1 MRTRLT
7 SVSPALGRRSLLLA
21 ALVGLPALVACG
33 GSPES
38 GGGGGEDL
46 PRVAFVTNCIDP
58 FWDLAGKGAAVGAGE
73 FGLALEFYAPH
84 EMSVDL
90 QKRKL
95 EDLLARGI
103 DGIAISPVDAANMVE
118 LVDEACARTHL
129 ITHDSDAPGTA
140 RRCFVGCDNY
150 AAGRACGQL
159 VKEALPD
166 GGTVMLFI
174 GNLEQDN
181 AKKRRQGVIDELL
194 DRAPD
199 AARFDPNAGPIEG
212 ERFTILDTRT
222 DNGRKDQAKAN
233 AEDTLARYP
242 DIDGMVGLFAYN
254 PPACLEALR
263 AAERVDAVKLIGF
276 DEDRT
281 TVQAILDGEIWGT
294 VSQNPYSYG
303 YESMRVL
310 AGLIGGDESVLPA
323 DGVLTVEHAVYRRDS
338 AGELLALLDDVLG
351 K

>member
-1 MRTRLT
+1 MRTRI
-7 SVSPALGRRSLLLA
+7 PLLLA
-21 ALVGLPALVACG
+21 SVLATTFLGACGGGGADEGVPEDGLPAR
-33 GSPES
+33 
-38 GGGGGEDL
+38 

-58 FWDLAGKGAAVGAGE
+58 FWDLARKGAEIGAAE
-73 FGLALEFYAPH
+73 FGLELEFYAPH

-103 DGIAISPVDAANMVE
+103 DGIAISPVDAGNMTE
-118 LVDEACARTHL
+118 LVDDACSRTHL

-150 AAGRACGQL
+150 AAGRACGRL
-159 VKEALPD
+159 VAEALPE

-194 DRAPD
+194 DRSPD
-199 AARFDPNAGPIEG
+199 PTRFDPVDGPIEG

-233 AEDTLARYP
+233 AEDTLARHP
-242 DIDGMVGLFAYN
+242 DVDAMVGLFAYN

-263 AAERVDAVKLIGF
+263 AADRVGEVQLIGF

-281 TVQAILDGEIWGT
+281 TVQGILDGEIQGT

-310 AGLIGGDESVLPA
+310 QGLIEGDETVLPP
-323 DGVLTVEHAVYRRDS
+323 DGILTVEHAVYRRDN
-338 AGELLALLDDVLG
+338 AAELLALLDDVLG

>member
-1 MRTRLT
+1 MRTRL
-7 SVSPALGRRSLLLA
+7 PILLA
-21 ALVGLPALVACG
+21 SFLTTTLLVACG
-33 GSPES
+33 G
-38 GGGGGEDL
+38 GGADDGGPDL

-58 FWDLAGKGAAVGAGE
+58 FWDLAGKGAAVGAE
-73 FGLALEFYAPH
+73 DFGLDLEFFAPH
-84 EMSVDL
+84 EMSVEL
-90 QKRKL
+90 QKSKL
-95 EDLLARGI
+95 EDLLARGVA
-103 DGIAISPVDAANMVE
+103 GIAISPVNPENMVE
-118 LVDEACARTHL
+118 FIDEACSRTHV
-129 ITHDSDAPGTA
+129 ITHDSDAPTTA

-150 AAGRACGQL
+150 AAGRACGEL

-166 GGTVMLFI
+166 GGTVMIFI

-199 AARFDPNAGPIEG
+199 PTRFDPIDEPIAG
-212 ERFTILDTRT
+212 ERFTILNTRT
-222 DNGRKDQAKAN
+222 DGGKKDQAKAN

-263 AAERVDAVKLIGF
+263 AADKIGDVQLIGF

-281 TVQAILDGEIWGT
+281 TVRAILADEIWGT
-294 VSQNPYSYG
+294 VSQNPYAYG

-323 DGVLTVEHAVYRRDS
+323 DGLLTIEHAVYRKDR
-338 AGELLALLDDVLG
+338 AAELLTLLDEVLG